1 MEITE
6 HIDALAREGSLLAAA
21 GARAD
26 FDAAVP
32 PCPEWHARDV
42 LQHTGEVHRWAAF
55 IVGEQVR
62 DAEEKPVTFPPDDE
76 LLDWF
81 GAGHATLIETLAD
94 APADLECFAFL
105 PAPSPLAFWARRQA
119 HETAIHRA
127 DAESAT
133 GAITPFPADFATDGI
148 DELLYGF
155 ASRRRRQPLRID
167 RPIDFGVHA
176 NDTGRVWTIHL
187 RPDGITVTDE
197 LDGIDGAVHADA
209 SDLYLLLWNR
219 RGLDG
224 VRVEGDA
231 EIVAAW
237 HDSHQVRWS

>member
-1 MEITE
+1 MEIAE
-6 HIDALAREGSLLAAA
+6 HIDALAREGKLLADA

-26 FDAAVP
+26 LDAPVP
-32 PCPEWHARDV
+32 SCPEWRARDV

-55 IVGEQVR
+55 IVGEQIR
-62 DAEEKPVTFPPDDE
+62 DAEEKPVTYPPDDD
-76 LLDWF
+76 LLEWF
-81 GAGHATLIETLAD
+81 RAGHATLVETLVD
-94 APADLECFAFL
+94 APPDLECFAFL

-133 GAITPFPADFATDGI
+133 GAISPYPADFATDGI

-155 ASRRRRQPLRID
+155 ASRPRRKPL
-167 RPIDFGVHA
+167 PIDGPIDIGVHA
-176 NDTGRVWTIHL
+176 TDAGRVWTIRL
-187 RPDGITVTDE
+187 RPEGIAVSDE
-197 LDGIDGAVHADA
+197 LGGIDVAVHADA

-224 VRVEGDA
+224 VRVDGDA
-231 EIVAAW
+231 SIVDHW
-237 HDSHQVRWS
+237 HDSHHVRWS